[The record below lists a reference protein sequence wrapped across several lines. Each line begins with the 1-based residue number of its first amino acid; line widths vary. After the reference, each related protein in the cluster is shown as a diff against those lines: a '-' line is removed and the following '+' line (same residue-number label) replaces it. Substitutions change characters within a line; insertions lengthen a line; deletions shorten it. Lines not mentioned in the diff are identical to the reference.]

1 MTKIDIISGF
11 LGAGKTTLIKK
22 LLSDAYKG
30 EQVVLIEN
38 EFGEIGIDGGFLKE
52 AGIEIRE
59 MNSGCICCSLVGDF
73 GKSLH
78 EVVDTYH
85 PDRILIEPS
94 GVGKLSDVI
103 KAVQDVQGEIDAELN
118 SFTTVVDVTKCKI
131 YRKNFGEFFSNQ
143 IEYAGAVILSR
154 TDKAKPEKIQE
165 SVALLRELNEKA
177 PIITT
182 PIEQLPGEK
191 ILETMESSK
200 SLEDELLAEVAKEAH
215 DHEHHHDHEHEH
227 MDKYHEAFAK
237 FDPAGTEEIVGKHV
251 ASILE
256 KHEKENFTPE
266 VLKQIHGCIDLTS
279 LTSIDTKESIWKL
292 VDRVNDFEGT
302 RPDVPN
308 VAAICTYPLFVETVK
323 QALTAQ
329 EVKIASVAAGFPS
342 SQTFIEVKIAETA
355 MAVMTGADEIDVVM
369 NLGYFMEDN
378 YEELTEEIQEIK
390 ESCRESKLKVI
401 LETGALV
408 TPENIRKAA
417 ILALYSGA
425 DFIKTSTGKGY
436 PGATPE
442 AVYTMCKVIKKYHSI
457 TGKQIGIKVSG
468 GVRTAEDAV
477 KYYTIVKEVLGNDW
491 LNKELFRIGASSL
504 VEDIEHRLGK

>member
-1 MTKIDIISGF
+1 MT
-11 LGAGKTTLIKK
+11 
-22 LLSDAYKG
+22 
-30 EQVVLIEN
+30 
-38 EFGEIGIDGGFLKE
+38 
-52 AGIEIRE
+52 
-59 MNSGCICCSLVGDF
+59 
-73 GKSLH
+73 
-78 EVVDTYH
+78 
-85 PDRILIEPS
+85 
-94 GVGKLSDVI
+94 
-103 KAVQDVQGEIDAELN
+103 
-118 SFTTVVDVTKCKI
+118 
-131 YRKNFGEFFSNQ
+131 
-143 IEYAGAVILSR
+143 
-154 TDKAKPEKIQE
+154 
-165 SVALLRELNEKA
+165 
-177 PIITT
+177 
-182 PIEQLPGEK
+182 
-191 ILETMESSK
+191 
-200 SLEDELLAEVAKEAH
+200 
-215 DHEHHHDHEHEH
+215 HEHNCSCGHDHEHEH

-251 ASILE
+251 VSIVEKHVASILD
-256 KHEKENFTPE
+256 KHEKENFTPD
-266 VLKQIHGCIDLTS
+266 VLKQIHGFIDLTS

-329 EVKIASVAAGFPS
+329 EVKIASVAGGFPS
-342 SQTFIEVKIAETA
+342 SQTFTEVKIAETA
-355 MAVMTGADEIDVVM
+355 MAIMSGADEIDVVM
-369 NLGYFMEDN
+369 NLGYFLEEN
-378 YEELTEEIQEIK
+378 YEELAEEIQEIK
-390 ESCRESKLKVI
+390 DSCREGKLKVI

-408 TPENIRKAA
+408 TPENIQKAA

-436 PGATPE
+436 LGATPE
-442 AVYTMCKVIKKYHSI
+442 AVYTMCQVIKKYHSI